1 MTKKFMVRQCQFF
14 LLFATLLVSSLSYG
28 ATYNLERESDFKQ
41 LCTYNEGGQAP
52 VSINGSEWARE
63 YRCYGVFSSRN
74 NTINLYD
81 NSVIKADQT
90 FNITNTEFRP
100 VVSSSGNEGTTTLS
114 GAGGGESS
122 LSEVTLPGSILGAGT
137 LSLSNSSIHGNV
149 DASYGITIENA
160 SVTGDLKAQSLALI
174 NASVGGSTN
183 VEFALFADNSS
194 ITGYAEAQS
203 ISLTNDSSIG
213 GYAKAA
219 STNSIIIDDSSIGG
233 DASAQKIT
241 ATNAFIG
248 GNADTVYELDLI
260 NSTVQGNV
268 TSINSNIDLSGNT
281 VIMGDATASTP
292 DNGWAKIIFN
302 DNSVVYGQC
311 LHRTDPEDAC
321 DAVVLPDPIAKY
333 HFEET
338 SWNGTTSEVIDEMGN
353 HHGTAIKSPIVS
365 SGDPALPNDS
375 FDYGTCDYGTFSNA
389 DNSYIEVPSDTELNI
404 SEKLTVSA
412 WIKPISLPNG
422 NGLYTIVAKDTNYE
436 FHLNSSG
443 KIFWYWEENNNGND
457 NTQTLT
463 SNFTVPVGADAPW
476 THVVITYNWKRDN
489 QAKLYINGQ
498 PDSQI
503 SNNGNPKLKTNG
515 HPLTIGNDVGFT
527 SRSFDGFIDEVQ
539 VFDRTLNNEK
549 VALLYQQRHECG
561 SPVPNLCELLPLEDF
576 NGSLENWSVTSY
588 GTSDLPEIAAGRLV
602 LNQNK
607 RQQSTAASY
616 QYLFPAK
623 NNYVSIEFDHYARPG
638 SGGDGMA
645 IVLSDASVPP
655 GAGAFGGPLGYG
667 LKPGI
672 EGFAGGWLGVG
683 IDEYG
688 NFSKEG
694 AVNPPSN
701 IPNDTSDAIVVRGS
715 GKLTSEGQW
724 SSGYEYI
731 TGYYDSDT
739 LDNGQKRR
747 YRVTIDSTES
757 QVFFSIDILN
767 GSDWESIISRIDVM
781 DGYGQ
786 TSVPNNFRL
795 SLTGS
800 TGQATNF
807 HEVDN
812 LQVCADQYEKLS
824 DGLHHFEFIHSGL
837 GNTCEP
843 EDIILKACADD
854 SCNLFDEPISV
865 TLKPITTSNGAY
877 WIDGDSRTFTGQ
889 VALKL
894 GSNQALETELGIGYT
909 NTPPSELN
917 NVLCRVNGEL
927 SASNCNIE
935 FESSGLTVNVSD
947 KYANKPLDGSD
958 SSHPLPSIK
967 FCNAQ
972 NNDFSRAKNIDF
984 SIHYDD
990 PTSSESY
997 FNEQPVVV
1005 EFKDDLGHWKE
1016 YEVKNSVTTI
1026 PVWFEGTGIADFK
1039 LNYPE
1044 AGLVSLNASYNNG
1057 GAIGTDSFVSFPY
1070 ELSSYVSVDGNTSV
1084 GSCEAP
1090 LTCNGFVAA
1099 GEVFTYNIQALTWSD
1114 QNSIP
1119 SIIKNYRTDVSE
1131 KVSLTA
1137 NVKYPSGNAN
1147 HTPTVSLSET
1157 EYEHVLTANGNMEVS
1172 QTVDEVGVF
1181 ELVAT
1186 PPTEYLGSYSFV
1198 IQPAVLDNVGRF
1210 FPAYLKMIK
1219 VSSQWKYMADHD
1231 GFAYMSQ
1238 PIGHQLEVQA
1248 QSMSGSPTYNYGL
1261 FDDGLISDLSYLA
1274 RTSSD
1279 DMSNRV
1285 LAGVNWN
1292 GGHWGDKSD
1301 WILSN
1306 EGVVDTSKLALSFSD
1321 FSFEKIVTNINP
1333 YTSIPDGP
1341 FNLDNS
1347 EFGLEIT
1354 TKVDDVQFKVEDFD
1368 GSISFN
1374 DEALFDEQPDFRYGR
1389 MTLDDIGGNSGTT
1402 LTIPLRAE
1410 FWDGSEFIVNEDDDR
1425 STFNGANVC
1434 KQVIWHSEGATTT
1447 LASLNGSGSVDDG
1460 EKKVTANQNTPTGTD
1475 SPREQVRLWLRMD
1488 DSGPESDGGNNIS
1501 CSGSDQ
1507 DQPWLRY
1514 NWRQLGDEDPSTV
1527 VTFGIYRGNDRV
1539 IYRGESGLT
1548 GQ

>member
-1 MTKKFMVRQCQFF
+1 MRKNFMVKLCHFF
-14 LLFATLLVSSLSYG
+14 LLFTTFLVSSLSYG
-28 ATYNLERESDFKQ
+28 ATYNLELESDFNQ
-41 LCTYNEGGQAP
+41 LCKYNGGGQAP
-52 VSINGSEWARE
+52 ISISGSRWARE
-63 YRCYGVFSSRN
+63 YRCDGVFSSRN
-74 NTINLYD
+74 ATINLYD
-81 NSVIKADQT
+81 NSVVKAKHT
-90 FNITNTEFRP
+90 FNITNTEFKP
-100 VVSSSGNEGTTTLS
+100 VAFFSGNEGTTTLS
-114 GAGGGESS
+114 GAGGGAS
-122 LSEVTLPGSILGAGT
+122 LFSELSLPGNIFSGGSLT
-137 LSLSNSSIHGNV
+137 LDSNSLVKGSV
-149 DASYGITIENA
+149 DGAFIITIDSSTVEGDVSNRSVNTITIENNA
-160 SVTGDLKAQSLALI
+160 TIGLASFVAGETTVTSLGPLSVTDSEVKGSVTTKTHHLSLKNAHIYGDAI
-174 NASVGGSTN
+174 
-183 VEFALFADNSS
+183 
-194 ITGYAEAQS
+194 
-203 ISLTNDSSIG
+203 
-213 GYAKAA
+213 A
-219 STNSIIIDDSSIGG
+219 ST
-233 DASAQKIT
+233 A
-241 ATNAFIG
+241 
-248 GNADTVYELDLI
+248 
-260 NSTVQGNV
+260 
-268 TSINSNIDLSGNT
+268 
-281 VIMGDATASTP
+281 
-292 DNGWAKIIFN
+292 NGWAELQFPSYPQN
-302 DNSVVYGQC
+302 NTSVVDGVC
-311 LHRTDPEDAC
+311 LHKIVPGNAC
-321 DAVVLPDPIAKY
+321 DKLTLPDPVAKY
-333 HFEET
+333 HLEGNNW
-338 SWNGTTSEVIDEMGN
+338 SANAYDVKDEMGN
-353 HHGTAIKSPIVS
+353 HNGKAVNGPYV
-365 SGDPALPNDS
+365 GNGEAALTVNS
-375 FDYGTCDYGTFSNA
+375 FNFGTCEYGVFSN
-389 DNSYIEVPSDTELNI
+389 DNNSYVEVPSDAELDI
-404 SEKLTVSA
+404 SENLTVSA
-412 WIKPISLPNG
+412 WIKPISLPSG
-422 NGLYTIVAKDTNYE
+422 NDLYTIVAKDTNYE

-457 NTQTLT
+457 NSQTLT
-463 SNFTVPVGADAPW
+463 SNFTVPVGTDAPW
-476 THVVITYNWKRDN
+476 THVVITYNWKRGN

-498 PDSQI
+498 RDSQL

-549 VALLYQQRHECG
+549 VAFLYQQRHECG
-561 SPVPNLCELLPLEDF
+561 SPVPNQCELLPLEDF

-588 GTSDLPEIAAGRLV
+588 GTSDLPEIAGGRLV

-655 GAGAFGGPLGYG
+655 SAGAFGGPLGYG

-701 IPNDTSDAIVVRGS
+701 IPNDTSDAIAVRGS

-786 TSVPNNFRL
+786 TGVPNNFRL

-800 TGQATNF
+800 TGQATNV

-812 LQVCADQYEKLS
+812 LQVCADQYEKLN

-894 GSNQALETELGIGYT
+894 GSNKALKTELGIGYT
-909 NTPPSELN
+909 DTPPSELN

-935 FESSGLTVNVSD
+935 FETSGLTVTVSD

-958 SSHPLPSIK
+958 SSHPLSSLK

-972 NNDFSRAKNIDF
+972 NNDFSRAKDIDF

-990 PTSSESY
+990 PTNSENY
-997 FNEQPVVV
+997 FNDQPVVV
-1005 EFKDDLGHWKE
+1005 EFKDDLGHWNE

-1026 PVWFEGTGIADFK
+1026 PVWFKGTGIADFK

-1084 GSCEAP
+1084 GSCEDP
-1090 LTCNGFVAA
+1090 LTCSGFVAA
-1099 GEVFTYNIQALTWSD
+1099 GEAFTYNIQALAWSD
-1114 QNSIP
+1114 QNSTP
-1119 SIIKNYRTDVSE
+1119 SIIKNYRTDASE

-1137 NVKYPSGNAN
+1137 NVKYPFGNAN

-1157 EYEHVLTANGNMEVS
+1157 DYEHVLTPSGNMEIS

-1181 ELVAT
+1181 ELVAA
-1186 PPTEYLGSYSFV
+1186 PPTEYLGSHSFV

-1210 FPAYLKMIK
+1210 FPAYLKMRK
-1219 VSSQWKYMADHD
+1219 VSSQWEYMVNHD

-1238 PIGHQLEVQA
+1238 SIGHHLEVQA
-1248 QSMSGSPTYNYGL
+1248 QSISGSPTYNYGL

-1301 WILSN
+1301 WNLSN
-1306 EGVVDTSKLALSFSD
+1306 EGGVDTSKLALSLSD

-1354 TKVDDVQFKVEDFD
+1354 TKVDDVQFKVEGFD

-1389 MTLDDIGGNSGTT
+1389 MALDDIGGNSGST

-1410 FWDGSEFIVNEDDDR
+1410 FWDGSDFVVNDDDDR
-1425 STFNGANVC
+1425 STFNGSNFC
-1434 KQVIWHSEGATTT
+1434 KQVIWTSNTVKTT
-1447 LASLNGSGSVDDG
+1447 LALLNGSGSVDDG
-1460 EKKVTANQNTPTGTD
+1460 EEEVTANQNTPAGAD
-1475 SPREQVRLWLRMD
+1475 APREQVRLWLRMD
-1488 DSGPESDGGNNIS
+1488 ASTPQAKSGENPVA

-1514 NWRQLGDEDPSTV
+1514 NWRLLGDEDPSSV

>member
-1 MTKKFMVRQCQFF
+1 MNINSLRMAF
-14 LLFATLLVSSLSYG
+14 LL
-28 ATYNLERESDFKQ
+28 
-41 LCTYNEGGQAP
+41 P
-52 VSINGSEWARE
+52 I
-63 YRCYGVFSSRN
+63 VFSLFSTAAFAKDTYDLN
-74 NTINLYD
+74 NFFHL
-81 NSVIKADQT
+81 NSLCDGWAYKDSDSYICLGSFRATDANIILDSGSTVWADRLFQFT
-90 FNITNTEFRP
+90 RVEFR
-100 VVSSSGNEGTTTLS
+100 SSDITLESHDRGTY
-114 GAGGGESS
+114 EF
-122 LSEVTLPGSILGAGT
+122 SELILPGSIDITGT
-137 LSLSNSSIHGNV
+137 LSLLSSFIDGDIDAAYSIIMSNS
-149 DASYGITIENA
+149 T
-160 SVTGDLKAQSLALI
+160 
-174 NASVGGSTN
+174 VGGDVNGSKLTLN
-183 VEFALFADNSS
+183 NSGIAGSVEVDFEMDIDNSTIDGS
-194 ITGYAEAQS
+194 AEGS
-203 ISLTNDSSIG
+203 KLTLSN
-213 GYAKAA
+213 
-219 STNSIIIDDSSIGG
+219 NSNIGG
-233 DASAQKIT
+233 DVEVDFGIIVDTSSIDGDVEGQSII
-241 ATNAFIG
+241 ATENSQFGKDI
-248 GNADTVYELDLI
+248 NTVYGLHLTDI
-260 NSTVQGNV
+260 TVQG
-268 TSINSNIDLSGNT
+268 SIESENSNIELYGNT
-281 VIMGDATASTP
+281 TVRGNATASSP

-311 LHRTDPEDAC
+311 LHRTDPEEAC
-321 DAVVLPDPIAKY
+321 DAVALPDPIAKY

-365 SGDPALPNDS
+365 SGGPALPNDS
-375 FDYGTCDYGTFSNA
+375 FDYGTCDYGAFSNA
-389 DNSYIEVPSDTELNI
+389 DNSYIEVPSDAELNI
-404 SEKLTVSA
+404 SENLTVSA

-498 PDSQI
+498 RDSQI

-527 SRSFDGFIDEVQ
+527 SRSFNGFIDEVQ

-561 SPVPNLCELLPLEDF
+561 SPVPNQCELLPLEDF

-616 QYLFPAK
+616 QYLFPAQ

-812 LQVCADQYEKLS
+812 LQVCADQYDKLS

-972 NNDFSRAKNIDF
+972 NNDFSRAKNINF

-1099 GEVFTYNIQALTWSD
+1099 GEAFTYNIQALTWSD

-1333 YTSIPDGP
+1333 YTSTPDGP
-1341 FNLDNS
+1341 FNLNNS

-1374 DEALFDEQPDFRYGR
+1374 DEALFDVQPDFRYGR
-1389 MTLDDIGGNSGTT
+1389 MTLDDIGGNSGTI

-1410 FWDGSEFIVNEDDDR
+1410 FWNGSEFVLNTDDSYEDENNKR
-1425 STFNGANVC
+1425 SSSFNGVNYC
-1434 KQVIWHSEGATTT
+1434 KQVIWHSEGKTITSAM
-1447 LASLNGSGSVDDG
+1447 LSGDGNVKNG
-1460 EKKVTANQNTPTGTD
+1460 EEEVTASQNTPSGED
-1475 SPREQVRLWLRMD
+1475 VVREQVRLWLRMGV
-1488 DSGPESDGGNNIS
+1488 SKPIKRFEENEIS
-1501 CSGSDQ
+1501 CSPAHEQ
-1507 DQPWLRY
+1507 QPWLQY
-1514 NWRQLGDEDPSTV
+1514 NWRGKTCGVVRDEQCGDEDPSTV

>member
-1 MTKKFMVRQCQFF
+1 MRKKLIVKQCQFF
-14 LLFATLLVSSLSYG
+14 LLLTTLLTSSLSYG
-28 ATYNLERESDFKQ
+28 ATYNLELESDFKQ
-41 LCTYNEGGQAP
+41 LCTYNGGGQAP
-52 VSINGSEWARE
+52 ISINGSEWARE
-63 YRCYGVFSSRN
+63 YRCYGIFSSRN

-81 NSVIKADQT
+81 NSVVKADQT
-90 FNITNTEFRP
+90 FNITNTEFKP
-100 VVSSSGNEGTTTLS
+100 VAFFSGNEGTTTLS
-114 GAGGGESS
+114 SAGGGVS
-122 LSEVTLPGSILGAGT
+122 LFSKLRLPGSIFSGGSLTLDSNSLVKGSVDGAFTITIDSSTIEGDVSNRSVNTITIGNNATIGLASFVAGETTVTSLGALNVTDSEVKGSVT
-137 LSLSNSSIHGNV
+137 TKTHHLSLKNAHIYG
-149 DASYGITIENA
+149 DAIA
-160 SVTGDLKAQSLALI
+160 STANGWAELQFP
-174 NASVGGSTN
+174 NYPQ
-183 VEFALFADNSS
+183 DNSS
-194 ITGYAEAQS
+194 VVDGVC
-203 ISLTNDSSIG
+203 LH
-213 GYAKAA
+213 
-219 STNSIIIDDSSIGG
+219 
-233 DASAQKIT
+233 KIVP
-241 ATNAFIG
+241 
-248 GNADTVYELDLI
+248 GNA
-260 NSTVQGNV
+260 
-268 TSINSNIDLSGNT
+268 
-281 VIMGDATASTP
+281 
-292 DNGWAKIIFN
+292 
-302 DNSVVYGQC
+302 
-311 LHRTDPEDAC
+311 C
-321 DAVVLPDPIAKY
+321 DKLTLPDPVAKY
-333 HFEET
+333 HLEGNN
-338 SWNGTTSEVIDEMGN
+338 WLANVYNVKDEMGN
-353 HHGTAIKSPIVS
+353 HNGKAVNGPYVGNGDAALTA
-365 SGDPALPNDS
+365 NS
-375 FDYGTCDYGTFSNA
+375 FNFGTCEYGVFSN
-389 DNSYIEVPSDTELNI
+389 DNNSYVEVPSDAELDL
-404 SEKLTVSA
+404 SENLTVSA
-412 WIKPISLPNG
+412 WIKPLSLPSG
-422 NGLYTIVAKDTNYE
+422 SDLYTIVAKDTNYE

-443 KIFWYWEENNNGND
+443 KIFWYWEESNNGND

-498 PDSQI
+498 RDSQA

-527 SRSFDGFIDEVQ
+527 SRSFDGYIDEVQ
-539 VFDRTLNNEK
+539 VFDQTLNSEK

-561 SPVPNLCELLPLEDF
+561 SPVPNQCELLPLEDF

-588 GTSDLPEIAAGRLV
+588 GTSDLPEIADGRLV

-607 RQQSTAASY
+607 LQQSTAASY

-694 AVNPPSN
+694 AINLPSN
-701 IPNDTSDAIVVRGS
+701 IPNDTSDAIAVRGS

-800 TGQATNF
+800 TGQATNV

-824 DGLHHFEFIHSGL
+824 DGLHHFEFIHSGV

-894 GSNQALETELGIGYT
+894 GSNQALKTELGIGYT

-917 NVLCRVNGEL
+917 NVLCRGNGEL
-927 SASNCNIE
+927 STSNCNID
-935 FESSGLTVNVSD
+935 FESSGLTVTVSD

-972 NNDFSRAKNIDF
+972 NNGFSRAKNINF

-1005 EFKDDLGHWKE
+1005 EFKDALGHWNE
-1016 YEVKNSVTTI
+1016 YEVENSVTTI

-1070 ELSSYVSVDGNTSV
+1070 ELSSYVSVDGNSSV

-1090 LTCNGFVAA
+1090 LICNGFVAA
-1099 GEVFTYNIQALTWSD
+1099 GEAFTYNIQALTWSD

-1119 SIIKNYRTDVSE
+1119 SILKNYRTDVSE

-1186 PPTEYLGSYSFV
+1186 PPTEYLGSHSFV
-1198 IQPAVLDNVGRF
+1198 IQPAVLNNVGRF

-1231 GFAYMSQ
+1231 DFAYMSQ
-1238 PIGHQLEVQA
+1238 PIGHHLQVQA

-1301 WILSN
+1301 WNLSN

-1333 YTSIPDGP
+1333 YTSISDGP

-1410 FWDGSEFIVNEDDDR
+1410 FWDGSEFVINEDDDR
-1425 STFNGANVC
+1425 STFNSSNTC

-1447 LASLNGSGSVDDG
+1447 LASLNGSGNVDDG
-1460 EKKVTANQNTPTGTD
+1460 EEEVTANQNTPSGTD
-1475 SPREQVRLWLRMD
+1475 VPREQVRLWLRMD
-1488 DSGPESDGGNNIS
+1488 ASTPLAKSGENPVA

>member
-1 MTKKFMVRQCQFF
+1 MRKKFIVKQCQFF
-14 LLFATLLVSSLSYG
+14 LLLTTLLVSSLSYG
-28 ATYNLERESDFKQ
+28 ATYNLEIKSDFKQ
-41 LCTYNEGGQAP
+41 LCTYREGGQAP
-52 VSINGSEWARE
+52 ISINGSRWARE
-63 YRCYGVFSSRN
+63 YRCEGVFSSRN
-74 NTINLYD
+74 ATINLYD
-81 NSVIKADQT
+81 NSVVKAKQT
-90 FNITNTEFRP
+90 FNITNTEFKP
-100 VVSSSGNEGTTTLS
+100 VAFFSGNEGTTTLS
-114 GAGGGESS
+114 GAGGGVSLFSKLRLPGNIFSGGSLTLDSNSLVKGSVDAAFTITIDSS
-122 LSEVTLPGSILGAGT
+122 TIEGDVSNRSVNTITIGNNSTIGLASFVAGETAVTSLGALNVTDSEVKGSVT
-137 LSLSNSSIHGNV
+137 TKTHHLSLKNAHIYG
-149 DASYGITIENA
+149 DAI
-160 SVTGDLKAQSLALI
+160 
-174 NASVGGSTN
+174 
-183 VEFALFADNSS
+183 
-194 ITGYAEAQS
+194 
-203 ISLTNDSSIG
+203 
-213 GYAKAA
+213 A
-219 STNSIIIDDSSIGG
+219 ST
-233 DASAQKIT
+233 A
-241 ATNAFIG
+241 
-248 GNADTVYELDLI
+248 
-260 NSTVQGNV
+260 
-268 TSINSNIDLSGNT
+268 
-281 VIMGDATASTP
+281 
-292 DNGWAKIIFN
+292 NGWAELQFPN
-302 DNSVVYGQC
+302 YPQNNSSVVDGVC
-311 LHRTDPEDAC
+311 LHKIVPGNAC
-321 DAVVLPDPIAKY
+321 DKLMLPDPVAKY
-333 HFEET
+333 HLEGNN
-338 SWNGTTSEVIDEMGN
+338 WLANAYNVKDEMGN
-353 HHGTAIKSPIVS
+353 HNGKAVNGPYV
-365 SGDPALPNDS
+365 GNGEAALTVNS
-375 FDYGTCDYGTFSNA
+375 FNFGTCEYGVFSN
-389 DNSYIEVPSDTELNI
+389 DNNSYVEVPSDAELNI
-404 SEKLTVSA
+404 SENLTVSA

-498 PDSQI
+498 RDSQI

-515 HPLTIGNDVGFT
+515 HPMTIGNDVGFT

-561 SPVPNLCELLPLEDF
+561 SPVPNQCELLPLEDF

-812 LQVCADQYEKLS
+812 LQVCANQYEKLS
-824 DGLHHFEFIHSGL
+824 DGLHHFEFIHSGV

-1026 PVWFEGTGIADFK
+1026 PVWFEGSGIADFK

-1099 GEVFTYNIQALTWSD
+1099 GEAFTYNIQALTWSD

-1119 SIIKNYRTDVSE
+1119 GIIKNYRTDVSE

-1198 IQPAVLDNVGRF
+1198 IQPAILDNVGRF

-1274 RTSSD
+1274 RTSSG

-1368 GSISFN
+1368 GSISLN

-1410 FWDGSEFIVNEDDDR
+1410 FWDGSEFVINKGDSYQDENNKR
-1425 STFNGANVC
+1425 SSSFNGANYC
-1434 KQVIWHSEGATTT
+1434 KQVIWHSEGKTITPVT
-1447 LASLNGSGSVDDG
+1447 LSGVGNVKIG
-1460 EKKVTANQNTPTGTD
+1460 EEEVTASQNIPAGTD
-1475 SPREQVRLWLRMD
+1475 APREQVRMWLRMD
-1488 DSGPESDGGNNIS
+1488 GSEPSKKTGENDIS
-1501 CSGSDQ
+1501 CSGSHQ
-1507 DQPWLRY
+1507 SQPWLRY